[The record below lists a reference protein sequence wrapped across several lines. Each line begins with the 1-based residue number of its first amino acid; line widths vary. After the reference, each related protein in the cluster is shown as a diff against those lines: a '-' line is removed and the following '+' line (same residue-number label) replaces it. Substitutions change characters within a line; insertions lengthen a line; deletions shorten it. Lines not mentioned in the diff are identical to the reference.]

1 MADGNLYYA
10 RNVEFAAIGWRNFMG
25 AVGSALHLDRHRPKM
40 ASACIEDP
48 RFVSTHID
56 IHSDAIG
63 QIVPALKE
71 ILLIVFHP
79 VTGGSKLLLRK
90 CGERQGRLSPLSRYW
105 STLHADTRPARGECD
120 TAPAHR
126 VVRISA

>member
-10 RNVEFAAIGWRNFMG
+10 RNVEFTAIGWRNFMG
-25 AVGSALHLDRHRPKM
+25 AVGSALHLDRHRSKM

-71 ILLIVFHP
+71 ILLIVVPSRF
-79 VTGGSKLLLRK
+79 LRTF
-90 CGERQGRLSPLSRYW
+90 RQP
-105 STLHADTRPARGECD
+105 HRPAIRYGYSSSSV
-120 TAPAHR
+120 TSR
-126 VVRISA
+126 